1 MEDEKLKT
9 LFADFDPEITSDAR
23 FMDNLQRNLN
33 AVEIVR
39 RHSAEVKV
47 INKKAVVIA
56 ALAGLVVG
64 FLLSRLLPCLGNV
77 MTKWQL
83 SAPEESILAL
93 LARNFQLIVWIIA
106 GVCATLVSVN
116 AYELS
121 LSLLKPKAT
130 TTTP

>member
-1 MEDEKLKT
+1 MEDEKLKS
-9 LFADFDPEITSDAR
+9 LFVDFDPEITSDAR

-64 FLLSRLLPCLGNV
+64 FLLSLLLPCLGNV
-77 MTKWQL
+77 IAKWQL
-83 SAPEESILAL
+83 SAPEESISAL
-93 LARNFQLIVWIIA
+93 LARNFQLIIWIIA

-121 LSLLKPKAT
+121 LSLLKPKESTAT
-130 TTTP
+130 P